1 MDDTTWTVLCIAT
14 RRAVRE
20 LPPPRRQPVYSDL
33 LIVRMWLW
41 AVMHDRPLSWACR
54 RESYTTRFRPR
65 RLPSISR
72 FSRRMRTRRFARL
85 RVLLHGL
92 LVAQGE
98 GAALSFIDG
107 KALPIGDFA
116 TDRDARDGAVRTGR
130 FRRGYKIHGRVNP
143 AGFIEE
149 YSVRSLNEGEAKVAR
164 TLLRRVPAGGAV
176 VADANYDSS
185 VLYRAIERR
194 GAWFFTPIKGE
205 AKAASTFR
213 RMPESRRQAI
223 ALWRERPHLAELA
236 MNARSTIERVF
247 AHLCG
252 FGGGLGP
259 LPAWVRRIGRVRLW
273 VEAKIAIY
281 HARLIARRAL
291 QSGG

>member
-1 MDDTTWTVLCIAT
+1 VDRMTWGVLLDAT
-14 RRAVRE
+14 RHAVGR
-20 LPPPRRQPVYSDL
+20 LPPPRRRPVYSDL

-54 RESYTTRFRPR
+54 RESYSSLFRPR
-65 RLPSISR
+65 RLPSVSR
-72 FSRRMRTRRFARL
+72 FSRRLRTRRFARL
-85 RVLLHGL
+85 RVLLHEALTARG
-92 LVAQGE
+92 A
-98 GAALSFIDG
+98 GAALSFLDG
-107 KALPIGDFA
+107 KSLPIGDWA

-130 FRRGYKIHGRVNP
+130 FRRGYKIHGRVNG

-164 TLLRRVPAGGAV
+164 TLLRRLPPGSAV
-176 VADANYDSS
+176 VADANYDSRR
-185 VLYRAIERR
+185 LYSAIERR
-194 GAWFFTPIKGE
+194 GAWLFTPIKGE

-213 RMPESRRQAI
+213 RMPASRREAI
-223 ALWRERPHLAELA
+223 ALWKDRPRLAQLA
-236 MNARSTIERVF
+236 MTTRTTIERVF

-259 LPAWVRRIGRVRLW
+259 LPAWVRRLGRVRLW

-281 HARLIARRAL
+281 HARLIARCAL
-291 QSGG
+291 QSTG

>member
-14 RRAVRE
+14 RRAVRR
-20 LPPPRRQPVYSDL
+20 LPPPCRRPVYSDL
-33 LIVRMWLW
+33 LVVRMWLW

-54 RESYTTRFRPR
+54 RQSYTARFRPR
-65 RLPSISR
+65 RLPSVSR
-72 FSRRMRTRRFARL
+72 FSRRLRTRRFARL
-85 RVLLHGL
+85 RVLLHETLTAHG
-92 LVAQGE
+92 AS
-98 GAALSFIDG
+98 AALSFLDG
-107 KALPIGDFA
+107 KALPIGDWA

-130 FRRGYKIHGRVNP
+130 FRRGYKLHGRVNDV
-143 AGFIEE
+143 GFIEE
-149 YSVRSLNEGEAKVAR
+149 YSVRSLNEGEPKVAR
-164 TLLRRVPAGGAV
+164 TLLRRVPSGGAV
-176 VADANYDSS
+176 VADANYDSRL
-185 VLYRAIERR
+185 LYGAVERR

-205 AKAASTFR
+205 AKAASTFA

-223 ALWRERPHLAELA
+223 ALWKERPHIAQRA
-236 MNARSTIERVF
+236 MGARSTIERVF

-281 HARLIARRAL
+281 HARLIAKGAMR
-291 QSGG
+291 SDG